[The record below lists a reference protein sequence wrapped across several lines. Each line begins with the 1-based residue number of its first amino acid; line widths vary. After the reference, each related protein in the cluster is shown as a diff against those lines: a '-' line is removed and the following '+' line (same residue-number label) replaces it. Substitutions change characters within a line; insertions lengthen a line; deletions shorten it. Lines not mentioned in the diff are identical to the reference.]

1 MVRSPKGKPADK
13 MDVPP
18 GTLDLLI
25 LTILRREP
33 LHGYGIAQRLSAL
46 SNGALQINPGS
57 MFPALYALERDGK
70 LRSEERLSENNRKAK
85 FYVLTPLGRKQ
96 LEREEQRWER
106 VIMTISSV
114 LEGA

>member
-1 MVRSPKGKPADK
+1 MVRSPKGVVPAK
-13 MDVPP
+13 MDIPQ

-33 LHGYGIAQRLSAL
+33 LHGYGIVQRLRTL
-46 SNGALQINPGS
+46 TNGTFEVNPGS

-70 LRSEERLSENNRKAK
+70 LRSEARLSENNRKAK
-85 FYVLTPLGRKQ
+85 FYVLTALGRKQ
-96 LEREEQRWER
+96 LEREEQRWQR
-106 VIMTISSV
+106 VVMTISSV

>member
-1 MVRSPKGKPADK
+1 ME
-13 MDVPP
+13 VPQ

-33 LHGYGIAQRLSAL
+33 LHGYGIARRLETL
-46 SNGALQINPGS
+46 TGGAFQINPGS

-70 LRSEERLSENNRKAK
+70 LRSEQRLSENNRKAK
-85 FYVLTPLGRKQ
+85 YYMLTSLGRKQ
-96 LEREEQRWER
+96 LEREEQRWVR
-106 VIMTISSV
+106 VVMTISSV